1 MERITIVL
9 EPLAGDDRPFPARL
23 RLLLKRLLRTHGM
36 RCVSYSAGRSLIK
49 PGAALRDQVQ
59 GSPVNNEGQN
69 HANDS
74 NTMHASD

>member
-36 RCVSYSAGRSLIK
+36 RCVSYSAGRSPTK
-49 PGAALRDQVQ
+49 TGAALRDQVQ
-59 GSPVNNEGQN
+59 GSPVNNGDQN
-69 HANDS
+69 HADDG
-74 NTMHASD
+74 NTLHASD